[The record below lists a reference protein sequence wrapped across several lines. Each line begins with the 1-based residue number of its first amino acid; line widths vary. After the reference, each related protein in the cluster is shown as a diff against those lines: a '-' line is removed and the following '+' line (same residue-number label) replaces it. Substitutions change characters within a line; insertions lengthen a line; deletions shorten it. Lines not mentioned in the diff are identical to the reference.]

1 MMDSEPIFRA
11 VKEQYPKV
19 LFLRTRPSLP
29 ASSKF
34 EMDAKDAQK
43 MKTAMEQELDKN
55 PLYRN
60 QITDSAGI
68 IAVRMIKD
76 FKNEHLSMI
85 SILFNSMI
93 SRQLYDEA
101 LYIARAVLERIPGKN
116 FL

>member
-76 FKNEHLSMI
+76 F
-85 SILFNSMI
+85 
-93 SRQLYDEA
+93 
-101 LYIARAVLERIPGKN
+101 
-116 FL
+116 